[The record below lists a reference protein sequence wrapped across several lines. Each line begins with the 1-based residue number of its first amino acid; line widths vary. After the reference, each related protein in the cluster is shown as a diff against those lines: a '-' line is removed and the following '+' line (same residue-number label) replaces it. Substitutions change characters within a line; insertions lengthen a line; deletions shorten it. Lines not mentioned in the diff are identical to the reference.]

1 MPAAAPGGARAD
13 LLSGGYVIYQ
23 PRIGQR
29 YTTDDLLAAWF
40 AVREMRRRREP
51 ALHFLDLGSG
61 LCSVPMIVLWAF
73 PAVSGLGIEISPERY
88 ALGRA
93 SLERNGLA
101 GRFSL
106 QQGDLRGL
114 KLASR
119 FGLITSSPP
128 YHQLR
133 EGPVSPDKDKAGV
146 RFELQGS
153 IEDYCRAAARH
164 IAADGLFVTVYP
176 FRYRKRALE
185 AARGC
190 GLGCELELR
199 VVPREGKPP
208 LLCLFAL
215 TRTGGGDAVE
225 ELTVR
230 GGDTLF
236 TPEFRQVRRDIGF
249 PDKLK

>member
-1 MPAAAPGGARAD
+1 MPAAAPEGARAD
-13 LLSGGYVIYQ
+13 SLSGGYVIYQ
-23 PRIGQR
+23 PRAGQR
-29 YTTDDLLAAWF
+29 YTTDDMLAAWF
-40 AVREMRRRREP
+40 AVRQMRRRPP
-51 ALHFLDLGSG
+51 AESFLDLGSG

-73 PAVSGLGIEISPERY
+73 PALSGLGIEISPQRH
-88 ALGRA
+88 ALGQA

-128 YHQLR
+128 YYQMR
-133 EGPVSPDKDKAGV
+133 EGPVSPDNDKAGV

-176 FRYRKRALE
+176 FRHRGRALE
-185 AARGC
+185 AARAC

-199 VVPREGKPP
+199 VVPRAGKPP
-208 LLCLFAL
+208 LLSLFAL
-215 TRTGGGDAVE
+215 TRAGSGTSVE

-230 GGDTLF
+230 GGDALF
-236 TPEFRQVRRDIGF
+236 TPEFRQVRREIGF
-249 PDKLK
+249 PDKLE